1 MASEDRRFFCAP
13 GLRIDAQERL
23 TEVQFAQLH
32 AALSKIEAIMDRLEK
47 RLWITV
53 YGVVG
58 VILAQAAQSLLSHLP

>member
-1 MASEDRRFFCAP
+1 MSIEGRPFLCAP
-13 GLRIDAQERL
+13 GMRIETQERMAEL
-23 TEVQFAQLH
+23 QFAQLNS
-32 AALSKIEAIMDRLEK
+32 ALLKIETTMERLEK